1 VRIGDELHF
10 SPKYRFSELNW
21 DDRTGVIE
29 AFRDRVEGFYL
40 CPAQKLNRDKDG
52 FAAGLLCVAAIDF
65 LARISLDANGV
76 KDRIVKWL
84 RTNIIRFEYSDL
96 ADRFYEEFRNGLV
109 HEGRIK
115 NAGQFSYE
123 YHKVISM
130 VDDTML
136 VNPDLLLNAVM
147 DSFQSYLKKLRTDDL
162 IYHALRSALLSDF
175 QREVELAGH
184 SPDL

>member
-1 VRIGDELHF
+1 
-10 SPKYRFSELNW
+10 
-21 DDRTGVIE
+21 VIE

-65 LARISLDANGV
+65 LARISLDANRV
-76 KDRIVKWL
+76 RDRIVKWL
-84 RTNIIRFEYSDL
+84 GTNIIGFDSEL

-115 NAGQFSYE
+115 NAGQFSCE
-123 YHKVISM
+123 YRKVISM

-136 VNPDLLLNAVM
+136 VNPDLLLNGVI

-162 IYHALRSALLSDF
+162 IYRALRYALLSDF

-184 SPDL
+184 SE